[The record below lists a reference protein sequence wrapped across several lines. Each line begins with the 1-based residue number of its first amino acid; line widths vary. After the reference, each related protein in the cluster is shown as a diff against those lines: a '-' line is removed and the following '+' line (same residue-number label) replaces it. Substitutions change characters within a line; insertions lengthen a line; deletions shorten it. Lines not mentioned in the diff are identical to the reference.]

1 MPLSRPR
8 AARGAV
14 RDVYDGAFE
23 RAPMPRLWQ
32 DPRVLITPHVF
43 GTGDVDR
50 HRAIDVFCDD
60 LRAYRDGTPLT
71 NVVDGE
77 RGG

>member
-1 MPLSRPR
+1 
-8 AARGAV
+8 
-14 RDVYDGAFE
+14 
-23 RAPMPRLWQ
+23 MPRLWQ

-43 GTGDVDR
+43 GAGAGDR
-50 HRAIDVFCDD
+50 HRAIDVSCED